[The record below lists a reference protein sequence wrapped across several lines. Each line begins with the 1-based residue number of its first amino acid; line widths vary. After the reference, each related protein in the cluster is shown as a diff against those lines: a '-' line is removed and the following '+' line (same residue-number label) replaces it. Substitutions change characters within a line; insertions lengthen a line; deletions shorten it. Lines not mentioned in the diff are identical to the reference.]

1 MKLLAFAS
9 RQPELQRQL
18 WLEFSPTRLLGMPA
32 VLALV
37 FAALGVGGALAL
49 ASAAQTGFLLIVWAY
64 GARLAS
70 SSLLDEVA
78 EGTWDAQRLSSLT
91 PWQLTAGKLF
101 GGTAF
106 AWYGGLI
113 CVAVWWGASLAQG
126 LPIPLPQT
134 LAMVAGGLAM
144 QATALALALA
154 AARRSP
160 TAAKR
165 SGGGWWVLLVVVL
178 PWTWTGAL
186 HTSNAVTS
194 VWWGIGWPKATF
206 MAAIAVV
213 FAGWAVLG
221 AWRTMATSLQV
232 PQRPVAWLAF
242 LVWLA
247 VFFAGWVDAGSA
259 PWRVATALALVA
271 GAAAYAALFLDP
283 PRIDPWQRLVARW
296 RESGWSLAT
305 QQQLPL
311 MAAATALA
319 LAAGVLAAVL
329 TLLGQL
335 GGGGIE
341 AVFGGQ
347 TSGSVGNIVASGG
360 VAVGAPLALAL
371 LTLRDMALACALHWG
386 REVRRAEGATLV
398 LLAVI
403 NLVLPGFLFAADLP
417 TLAAWVQPALG
428 VFGKGTVD
436 TGGLIALLAAA
447 LQAVAAMV
455 WARQRWR
462 AAQPVAAG

>member
-18 WLEFSPTRLLGMPA
+18 WLEFSLTRLLGMPA

-37 FAALGVGGALAL
+37 FAAIALGGADAL
-49 ASAAQTGFLLIVWAY
+49 ASMAQTGFLLIVWAY

-70 SSLLDEVA
+70 SALLDEVA

-91 PWQLTAGKLF
+91 PWQLAAGKLF

-106 AWYGGLI
+106 AWYGGAI
-113 CVAVWWGASLAQG
+113 CVVVWWAASAAQG
-126 LPIPLPQT
+126 LAVPLLRT
-134 LAMVAGGLAM
+134 LTLVAGGLAM

-160 TAAKR
+160 TGARR
-165 SGGGWWVLLVVVL
+165 SGGGWWVLLIVVL
-178 PWTWTGAL
+178 PWTGVLSGSGGKAI
-186 HTSNAVTS
+186 
-194 VWWGIGWPKATF
+194 VWWGIAWPNAPF
-206 MAAIAVV
+206 IAAMAVV

-221 AWRTMATSLQV
+221 AWRTMAASLQV
-232 PQRPVAWLAF
+232 PLRPVAWLAF

-247 VFFAGWVDAGSA
+247 VFLAGWIDAGSA
-259 PWRVATALALVA
+259 PWRVALVLTVVA
-271 GAAAYAALFLDP
+271 STAAYATLFLDP
-283 PRIDPWQRLVARW
+283 PRIDLWQRLVARW
-296 RESGWSLAT
+296 RETGWSSTT
-305 QQQLPL
+305 QQRLPL
-311 MAAATALA
+311 MAASTALS

-329 TLLGQL
+329 ALFGSFAA
-335 GGGGIE
+335 GSIE
-341 AVFGGQ
+341 AVFDAQG
-347 TSGSVGNIVASGG
+347 SGPLGRIVAAGG
-360 VAVGAPLALAL
+360 LAASAPLALAL

-403 NLVLPGFLFAADLP
+403 NLVLPWFLFTAGLP
-417 TLAAWVQPALG
+417 MLAAWVQPALG
-428 VFGKGTVD
+428 LFGGHGVAGS
-436 TGGLIALLAAA
+436 GGFIALIAAA
-447 LQAVAAMV
+447 LQAAGAVV

>member
-18 WLEFSPTRLLGMPA
+18 WLEFSPARLVGMPA

-37 FAALGVGGALAL
+37 FAAFGQLRADTL
-49 ASAAQTGFLLIVWAY
+49 ASVAQTAFLLIVWAY
-64 GARLAS
+64 GVRLAS
-70 SSLLDEVA
+70 SALLDEVI

-106 AWYGGLI
+106 AWYGGLF
-113 CVAVWWGASLAQG
+113 CVAAWWLASLAQG

-134 LAMVAGGLAM
+134 LTMVAGGLAL

-160 TAAKR
+160 SAARR

-186 HTSNAVTS
+186 HTSDAVTS

-206 MAAIAVV
+206 MAATAVV

-232 PQRPVAWLAF
+232 PQRPVVWLAF

-247 VFFAGWVDAGSA
+247 VFLAGGIDAGSA
-259 PWRVATALALVA
+259 PWRIATALALVA
-271 GAAAYAALFLDP
+271 GAAAYASLFLDP
-283 PRIDPWQRLVARW
+283 PRIDPWQRLAARW
-296 RESGWSLAT
+296 RESGWGVAT
-305 QQQLPL
+305 QQRLPV
-311 MAAATALA
+311 MAASTALA
-319 LAAGVLAAVL
+319 LAAGMLATMLA
-329 TLLGQL
+329 LLGIL
-335 GGGGIE
+335 GGGSIE
-341 AVFGGQ
+341 SAFGGPSRD
-347 TSGSVGNIVASGG
+347 TVA
-360 VAVGAPLALAL
+360 AAGAPLALAL
-371 LTLRDMALACALHWG
+371 LALRDMALACALHWG

-403 NLVLPGFLFAADLP
+403 NIVLPGFLFAVDLP
-417 TLAAWVQPALG
+417 MLAAWVQPALG
-428 VFGKGTVD
+428 LFGTGAID
-436 TGGLIALLAAA
+436 HGGLIALPVAA
-447 LQAVAAMV
+447 LQAVGAV
-455 WARQRWR
+455 LWARQRWR
-462 AAQPVAAG
+462 AARPATATA